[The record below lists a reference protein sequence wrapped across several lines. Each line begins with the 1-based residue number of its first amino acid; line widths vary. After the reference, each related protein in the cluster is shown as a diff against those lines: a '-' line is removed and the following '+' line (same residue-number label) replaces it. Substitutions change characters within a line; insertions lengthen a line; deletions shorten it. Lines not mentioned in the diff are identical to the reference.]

1 MKVTLAKPLASA
13 AVCNPASRRLSSY
26 LALQPSHVRKRLQ
39 GSRASQNCLG
49 LEKKLQDHP
58 VQSSQ
63 FSAKRSTQCHRHHCS
78 VSSVHQAHLHPA
90 HGRNSGSSMKVCVS
104 SGLTKP
110 LWPAA
115 VNVRHGVKTQARL
128 SKIFEKQHPESIIL
142 DLSKHTCASQPSSP
156 QHAHCLQATQLSTGS
171 H

>member
-1 MKVTLAKPLASA
+1 MSSPTLPPLTSKLLLPSCPFSDTFLYSPLRACNFSSSPFEKALSHIPLVDRTISSNIFFHLTSIPTSLSNSLA
-13 AVCNPASRRLSSY
+13 AI
-26 LALQPSHVRKRLQ
+26 
-39 GSRASQNCLG
+39 
-49 LEKKLQDHP
+49 
-58 VQSSQ
+58 
-63 FSAKRSTQCHRHHCS
+63 
-78 VSSVHQAHLHPA
+78 HPA